1 MSYTTITGLI
11 TMGLLLLVL
20 FLAVFPTPGVFMVVS
35 ALVPVGIAMVALK
48 VLRAPEKVI
57 ERKDDFPWYDSH

>member
-20 FLAVFPTPGVFMVVS
+20 LLAVFPTPGVFMAVS
-35 ALVPVGIAMVALK
+35 ALMPFGISMIALK
-48 VLRAPEKVI
+48 VLRAREKVI